1 MDSLLAVAGDALA
14 PGNVAWVLFGVTLGY
29 LVGALP
35 GLGKGTATAV
45 AIPLTFYLSPLSAI
59 AFLVGISKG
68 STAGSAVSAILLNTP
83 GEPSSAPTAM
93 AGYPLA
99 RAGQAQKALK
109 MGLFAS
115 VIGDLFSTIV
125 LILIAQELAAFAL
138 GIGPVELTAILAFSM
153 VFIAG
158 LSGNSMIKG
167 LIAGLFGIL
176 VSCIGLEVE
185 TASPRLTFGLIE
197 LYDGLPLIPV
207 AIGMLALSEM
217 MIQIGQQHRLVAEA
231 GLLAGSSNR
240 EDQIVT
246 RDDWRRCLRPIVRGS
261 LIGTVIGILPGL
273 GASVG
278 SFLSYG
284 AERRASGRGTD
295 FEQTGAIEGVAAAES
310 ADNAVV
316 PASLV
321 PLFAIGIP
329 GSVIAAILIGA
340 FTIQGITP
348 GPLLFI
354 ENRDLILGVYV
365 SMLAASLILLVIG
378 YFGQNVF
385 ARIVQISPALVMPVV
400 VFLCC
405 VGAYLQGG
413 GVFGI
418 GVMVIFGVIG
428 FFAKKYDFSFVTFL
442 IGFVIGPSFELSLR
456 QSLGL
461 VKTFN
466 ELLDHPVALVFGVL
480 AIIGL
485 WRLTVLQRQQMAEMS
500 KREAVAAAHSE
511 TVVASREKTT

>member
-1 MDSLLAVAGDALA
+1 MESFLPVLESAFA
-14 PGNVAWVLFGVTLGY
+14 PGNLAWILFGVTLGY

-45 AIPLTFYLSPLSAI
+45 AIPLTFYLSPLAAI
-59 AFLVGISKG
+59 AFLVGIAKG

-83 GEPSSAPTAM
+83 GEPSSTPTAM

-99 RAGQAQKALK
+99 RAGKAQKALK

-125 LILIAQELAAFAL
+125 LILVAEELAEYAL
-138 GIGPVELTAILAFSM
+138 GIGPVELTGILAFSM

-158 LSGNSMIKG
+158 LSGRSMIKG

-176 VSCIGLEVE
+176 VSCVGLEVE
-185 TASPRLTFGLIE
+185 TASPRLTFGMIE
-197 LYDGLPLIPV
+197 VYDGLPLIPV

-217 MIQIGQQHRLVAEA
+217 MIQIGQRQRLQDEA
-231 GLLAGSSNR
+231 DLIRGSGIR
-240 EDQIVT
+240 EDRIVT
-246 RDDWRRCLRPIVRGS
+246 LGDWRRSARAILRGC
-261 LIGTVIGILPGL
+261 LIGTGVGILPGL

-284 AERRASGRGTD
+284 AERKASGRGAD
-295 FEQTGAIEGVAAAES
+295 FEETGAIEGVAAAES

-316 PASLV
+316 PASFV

-348 GPLLFI
+348 GPLLFL
-354 ENRDLILGVYV
+354 ENRDLILGVYM
-365 SMLAASLILLVIG
+365 SMVAASLFLLLIG

-385 ARIVQISPALVMPVV
+385 ARIVRVSPALVMPIV

-405 VGAYLQGG
+405 LGAYLQGG
-413 GVFGI
+413 GAFGI
-418 GVMVIFGVIG
+418 GVMVVFGIIG

-456 QSLGL
+456 QTLGL
-461 VKTFN
+461 VTDLS
-466 ELLDHPVALVFGVL
+466 ELLDHPVALVFAALAVFGV
-480 AIIGL
+480 
-485 WRLTVLQRQQMAEMS
+485 WRLTVLQRRQH
-500 KREAVAAAHSE
+500 EAMV
-511 TVVASREKTT
+511 RD

>member
-1 MDSLLAVAGDALA
+1 MIDSLLSVSGAAFA
-14 PGNVAWVLFGVTLGY
+14 PGNLAWIAFGVTLGY

-45 AIPLTFYLSPLSAI
+45 AIPLTFYLAPLAAI
-59 AFLVGISKG
+59 AFLVGIAKG

-83 GEPSSAPTAM
+83 GEPSSTPTAM

-99 RAGQAQKALK
+99 RAGKAQKALK

-115 VIGDLFSTIV
+115 VIGDLFSTLV
-125 LILIAQELAAFAL
+125 LIVVAQELAAIAL

-153 VFIAG
+153 IFIAG
-158 LSGNSMIKG
+158 LSGRSMIKG

-185 TASPRLTFGLIE
+185 TGSPRLTFGMIQ

-217 MIQIGQQHRLVAEA
+217 MIQIGQRQRLAEEA
-231 GLLAGSSNR
+231 DLLQGSPLR

-246 RDDWRRCLRPIVRGS
+246 AGEWRRCFRPILRGS

-284 AERRASGRGTD
+284 AERRASGRGVD
-295 FEQTGAIEGVAAAES
+295 FEESGAIEGVAAAES

-329 GSVIAAILIGA
+329 GSVIAAILISA

-348 GPLLFI
+348 GPLLFL
-354 ENRDLILGVYV
+354 ENRELILGVYM
-365 SMLAASLILLVIG
+365 SMLAASLILLLVG
-378 YFGQNVF
+378 YFGQNIF
-385 ARIVQISPALVMPVV
+385 ARIVRVSPALVMPVV
-400 VFLCC
+400 VFLCGI
-405 VGAYLQGG
+405 GAYLQGG

-418 GVMVIFGVIG
+418 IIMVIFGVIG
-428 FFAKKYDFSFVTFL
+428 FVAKKYDFSFVTFL

-461 VKTFN
+461 VTRVE
-466 ELLDHPVALVFGVL
+466 ELANHPVALAFGAL
-480 AIIGL
+480 AVIGV
-485 WRLTVLQRQQMAEMS
+485 WRLTILQRRQMAALEDQ
-500 KREAVAAAHSE
+500 EA
-511 TVVASREKTT
+511 

>member
-1 MDSLLAVAGDALA
+1 MDSILPVIQTALA
-14 PGNVAWVLFGVTLGY
+14 PSNVAWIAFGVTLGY
-29 LVGALP
+29 IVGALP

-45 AIPLTFYLSPLSAI
+45 AIPLTFYLSPLAAI
-59 AFLVGISKG
+59 AFLVGIAKG

-83 GEPSSAPTAM
+83 GEPSSTPTAM

-99 RAGQAQKALK
+99 RAGKAQKALK
-109 MGLFAS
+109 MGLFAA
-115 VIGDLFSTIV
+115 VLGDLFSTIV
-125 LILIAQELAAFAL
+125 LILVAQELAEYAL

-158 LSGNSMIKG
+158 LSGNSMTKG

-176 VSCIGLEVE
+176 VSCVGLEVE
-185 TASPRLTFGLIE
+185 TGSPRLTFGIIE
-197 LYDGLPLIPV
+197 VYDGLPLIPV

-217 MIQIGQQHRLVAEA
+217 MIQIGQRSRLAEESD
-231 GLLAGSSNR
+231 LLAGSGLR
-240 EDQIVT
+240 EDRVVSLAE
-246 RDDWRRCLRPIVRGS
+246 WKSCARPIVRGS

-278 SFLSYG
+278 SFLSFG
-284 AERRASGRGTD
+284 AERRASGRGND
-295 FEQTGAIEGVAAAES
+295 FEETGAIEGVAAAES

-329 GSVIAAILIGA
+329 GSVIAAILLGA
-340 FTIQGITP
+340 FTIQGIVP
-348 GPLLFI
+348 GPLLFL

-365 SMLAASLILLVIG
+365 SMIAASLLLLVIG

-385 ARIVQISPALVMPVV
+385 ARIVRISPALVMPVV

-405 VGAYLQGG
+405 MGAYLQGG

-418 GVMVIFGVIG
+418 GVMVLFGVIG
-428 FFAKKYDFSFVTFL
+428 FFAKKYEFSFVTFL
-442 IGFVIGPSFELSLR
+442 IGFVIGPNFELSLR

-461 VKTFN
+461 VTEWS
-466 ELLDHPVALVFGVL
+466 ELLDHPVALVFAACAVVGV
-480 AIIGL
+480 
-485 WRLTVLQRQQMAEMS
+485 WQLTRMPQRQLAQMAATS
-500 KREAVAAAHSE
+500 N
-511 TVVASREKTT
+511 TN

>member
-1 MDSLLAVAGDALA
+1 MLDELYSVAGSAFAVGNLA
-14 PGNVAWVLFGVTLGY
+14 WILFGVTLGY

-45 AIPLTFYLSPLSAI
+45 AIPLTFYLEPLSAI

-83 GEPSSAPTAM
+83 GEPSSTPTAM

-99 RAGQAQKALK
+99 RAGKAQKALK

-115 VIGDLFSTIV
+115 VLGDLFSTVV
-125 LILIAQELAAFAL
+125 LILVAQELAEYAL

-158 LSGNSMIKG
+158 LSGRSMIKG

-176 VSCIGLEVE
+176 ISCMGLEIE
-185 TASPRLTFGLIE
+185 TGSPRLTFGLIE

-217 MIQIGQQHRLVAEA
+217 MIQIGQRQRLADEA
-231 GLLAGSSNR
+231 DLLKGSSKR

-246 RDDWRRCLRPIVRGS
+246 LADWKNCIRPIVRGS
-261 LIGTVIGILPGL
+261 LIGTVVGILPGL

-284 AERRASGRGTD
+284 AERRASGRGAD
-295 FEQTGAIEGVAAAES
+295 FEESGAIEGVAAAES

-348 GPLLFI
+348 GPLLFL
-354 ENRDLILGVYV
+354 ENKDLILGVYV
-365 SMLAASLILLVIG
+365 SMLAASVMLLFIG
-378 YFGQNVF
+378 YFGQNMF
-385 ARIVQISPALVMPVV
+385 ARIVRISPALIMPIV

-405 VGAYLQGG
+405 IGAYLQGG
-413 GVFGI
+413 GTFGI
-418 GVMVIFGVIG
+418 GVMIVFGIIG
-428 FFAKKYDFSFVTFL
+428 FFSKKYDFSFVTFL

-461 VKTFN
+461 VTDLP
-466 ELLDHPVALVFGVL
+466 ELLDHPVAIVFAVL
-480 AIIGL
+480 AVVGV
-485 WRLTVLQRQQMAEMS
+485 WRLTVLQRKQMAAMA
-500 KREAVAAAHSE
+500 KAE
-511 TVVASREKTT
+511 TN

>member
-1 MDSLLAVAGDALA
+1 MESFLPVLESAFA
-14 PGNVAWVLFGVTLGY
+14 PGNLAWILFGVTLGY

-45 AIPLTFYLSPLSAI
+45 AIPLTFYLSPLAAI
-59 AFLVGISKG
+59 AFLVGIAKG

-83 GEPSSAPTAM
+83 GEPSSTPTAM

-99 RAGQAQKALK
+99 RAGKAQKALK

-115 VIGDLFSTIV
+115 VIGDLFSTMV
-125 LILIAQELAAFAL
+125 LILVAQELAEYAL
-138 GIGPVELTAILAFSM
+138 GIGPVELTGILAFSM

-158 LSGNSMIKG
+158 LSGRSMIKG

-185 TASPRLTFGLIE
+185 TGSPRLTFGLIE

-217 MIQIGQQHRLVAEA
+217 MIQIGQRLRLQEEA
-231 GLLAGSSNR
+231 DLLRGSGLR
-240 EDQIVT
+240 EDRIVT
-246 RDDWRRCLRPIVRGS
+246 LGDWRRSARAILRGC
-261 LIGTVIGILPGL
+261 LIGTGVGILPGL

-284 AERRASGRGTD
+284 AERKASGRGAD
-295 FEQTGAIEGVAAAES
+295 FEETGAIEGVAAAES

-316 PASLV
+316 PASFV

-348 GPLLFI
+348 GPLLFL
-354 ENRDLILGVYV
+354 ENRDLILGVYM
-365 SMLAASLILLVIG
+365 SMVAASLFLLLIG

-385 ARIVQISPALVMPVV
+385 ARIVRISPALVMPVV

-405 VGAYLQGG
+405 LGAYLQGG
-413 GVFGI
+413 GAFGI
-418 GVMVIFGVIG
+418 GVMVVFGIIG

-456 QSLGL
+456 QTLGL
-461 VKTFN
+461 VTDMS
-466 ELLDHPVALVFGVL
+466 ELLDHPVALVFAALAVFGV
-480 AIIGL
+480 
-485 WRLTVLQRQQMAEMS
+485 WRLTVLQRRQH
-500 KREAVAAAHSE
+500 EAMV
-511 TVVASREKTT
+511 RDQP

>member
-1 MDSLLAVAGDALA
+1 MDSFLPVLESAFS
-14 PGNVAWVLFGVTLGY
+14 PGNLAWILFGVTLGY

-45 AIPLTFYLSPLSAI
+45 AIPLTFYLSPLAAI
-59 AFLVGISKG
+59 AFLVGIAKG

-83 GEPSSAPTAM
+83 GEPSSTPTAM

-99 RAGQAQKALK
+99 RAGKAQKALK

-125 LILIAQELAAFAL
+125 LILVAQELAEYAL
-138 GIGPVELTAILAFSM
+138 GIGPVELTGILAFSM

-158 LSGNSMIKG
+158 LSGRSMIKG

-176 VSCIGLEVE
+176 VSCVGLEVE
-185 TASPRLTFGLIE
+185 TGSPRLTFGMIE
-197 LYDGLPLIPV
+197 VYDGLPLIPV

-217 MIQIGQQHRLVAEA
+217 MIQIGQRQRLQEEA
-231 GLLAGSSNR
+231 DLLRGSGKR
-240 EDQIVT
+240 EDRIVT
-246 RDDWRRCLRPIVRGS
+246 LGDWRRSARAILRGC
-261 LIGTVIGILPGL
+261 LIGTGVGILPGL

-284 AERRASGRGTD
+284 AERKASGRGAD
-295 FEQTGAIEGVAAAES
+295 FEETGAIEGVAAAES

-316 PASLV
+316 PASFV

-348 GPLLFI
+348 GPLLFL
-354 ENRDLILGVYV
+354 ENRDLILGVYM
-365 SMLAASLILLVIG
+365 SMIAASLFLLLIG

-385 ARIVQISPALVMPVV
+385 ARIVRISPALVMPIV

-405 VGAYLQGG
+405 LGAYLQGG
-413 GVFGI
+413 GAFGI
-418 GVMVIFGVIG
+418 GVMVVFGVIG

-456 QSLGL
+456 QTLGL
-461 VKTFN
+461 VTDVS
-466 ELLDHPVALVFGVL
+466 ELLDHPVALAFAALAVFGV
-480 AIIGL
+480 
-485 WRLTVLQRQQMAEMS
+485 WRLTVLQRRQ
-500 KREAVAAAHSE
+500 REAIVGD
-511 TVVASREKTT
+511 

>member
-1 MDSLLAVAGDALA
+1 MIDELYSVAGEALSLN
-14 PGNVAWVLFGVTLGY
+14 NVAWIFFGVTLGY

-35 GLGKGTATAV
+35 GLGKGTAVAV
-45 AIPLTFYLSPLSAI
+45 AIPLTFYLAPLSAI

-83 GEPSSAPTAM
+83 GEPSSTPTAM

-99 RAGQAQKALK
+99 RAGKAQKALK
-109 MGLFAS
+109 MGLYAS

-125 LILIAQELAAFAL
+125 LILVAQELAAFAL
-138 GIGPVELTAILAFSM
+138 GVGPVELTAILAFSM

-158 LSGNSMIKG
+158 LSGKSMIKG
-167 LIAGLFGIL
+167 LIAGFFGIL
-176 VSCIGLEVE
+176 VSCMGLEIE
-185 TASPRLTFGLIE
+185 TGSPRLTFGMLE

-217 MIQIGQQHRLVAEA
+217 MIQIGQRQRLSDEA
-231 GLLAGSSNR
+231 DLLKGSTKR

-246 RDDWRRCLRPIVRGS
+246 LADWKNCIRPLIRGS

-284 AERRASGRGTD
+284 AERKSSGRGAD
-295 FEQTGAIEGVAAAES
+295 FEESGAIEGVAAAES

-348 GPLLFI
+348 GPLLFL
-354 ENRDLILGVYV
+354 ENKDLILGVYV
-365 SMLAASLILLVIG
+365 SMLAASVILLGVG
-378 YFGQNVF
+378 FFGQNIF
-385 ARIVQISPALVMPVV
+385 ARIVRISPALIMPVV

-405 VGAYLQGG
+405 IGAYLQGG
-413 GVFGI
+413 GTFGI
-418 GVMVIFGVIG
+418 GVMIIFGVIG
-428 FFAKKYDFSFVTFL
+428 FFSKKYDFSFVTFL

-461 VKTFN
+461 VTN
-466 ELLDHPVALVFGVL
+466 TAELMDHPVAIVFAVL
-480 AIIGL
+480 AVVGV
-485 WRLTVLQRQQMAEMS
+485 WRLTIMQRRQMQEMAQG
-500 KREAVAAAHSE
+500 RAASSA
-511 TVVASREKTT
+511 ASTQPPTTNND

>member
-1 MDSLLAVAGDALA
+1 MLDELYSVAGSAFAVGNLA
-14 PGNVAWVLFGVTLGY
+14 WILFGVTLGY

-45 AIPLTFYLSPLSAI
+45 AIPLTFYLEPLSAI

-83 GEPSSAPTAM
+83 GEPSSTPTAM

-99 RAGQAQKALK
+99 RAGKAQKALK

-115 VIGDLFSTIV
+115 VLGDLFSTVV
-125 LILIAQELAAFAL
+125 LILVAQELAEYAL

-158 LSGNSMIKG
+158 LSGRSMIKG

-176 VSCIGLEVE
+176 ISCMGLEIE
-185 TASPRLTFGLIE
+185 TGSPRLTFGLIE

-217 MIQIGQQHRLVAEA
+217 MIQIGQRQRLADEA
-231 GLLAGSSNR
+231 DLLKGSSKR

-246 RDDWRRCLRPIVRGS
+246 LADWKNCIRPIVRGS
-261 LIGTVIGILPGL
+261 LIGTVVGILPGL

-284 AERRASGRGTD
+284 AERRASGRGAD
-295 FEQTGAIEGVAAAES
+295 FEESGAIEGVAAAES

-348 GPLLFI
+348 GPLLFL
-354 ENRDLILGVYV
+354 ENKDLILGVYV
-365 SMLAASLILLVIG
+365 SMLAASVMLLFIG
-378 YFGQNVF
+378 YFGQNMF
-385 ARIVQISPALVMPVV
+385 ARIVRISPALIMPIV

-405 VGAYLQGG
+405 IGAYLQGG
-413 GVFGI
+413 GTFGI
-418 GVMVIFGVIG
+418 GVMIVFGIIG
-428 FFAKKYDFSFVTFL
+428 FFSKKYDFSFVTFL

-461 VKTFN
+461 VTDLP
-466 ELLDHPVALVFGVL
+466 ELLDHPVAIVFAVL
-480 AIIGL
+480 AVVGV
-485 WRLTVLQRQQMAEMS
+485 WRLTVLQRKQMAEMA
-500 KREAVAAAHSE
+500 KAE
-511 TVVASREKTT
+511 TN

>member
-1 MDSLLAVAGDALA
+1 MDSFLPVLESAFA
-14 PGNVAWVLFGVTLGY
+14 PGNLAWILFGVTLGY

-45 AIPLTFYLSPLSAI
+45 AIPLTFYLSPLAAI
-59 AFLVGISKG
+59 AFLVGIAKG

-83 GEPSSAPTAM
+83 GEPSSTPTAM

-99 RAGQAQKALK
+99 RAGKAQKALK

-115 VIGDLFSTIV
+115 VIGDLFSTLV
-125 LILIAQELAAFAL
+125 LILVAQELAEYAL
-138 GIGPVELTAILAFSM
+138 GIGPVELTGILAFSM

-158 LSGNSMIKG
+158 LSGRSMIKG
-167 LIAGLFGIL
+167 LVAGLFGIL
-176 VSCIGLEVE
+176 VSCVGLEVE
-185 TASPRLTFGLIE
+185 TGSPRLTFGLIE
-197 LYDGLPLIPV
+197 VYDGLPLIPV

-217 MIQIGQQHRLVAEA
+217 MVQIGQRRRLQEEA
-231 GLLAGSSNR
+231 DLLRGSGKR
-240 EDQIVT
+240 EDRIVT
-246 RDDWRRCLRPIVRGS
+246 LGDWRRSARAILRGC
-261 LIGTVIGILPGL
+261 LIGTGVGILPGL

-284 AERRASGRGTD
+284 AERRASGRGAD
-295 FEQTGAIEGVAAAES
+295 FEETGAIEGVAAAES

-316 PASLV
+316 PASFV

-348 GPLLFI
+348 GPLLFL
-354 ENRDLILGVYV
+354 ENRDLILGVYM
-365 SMLAASLILLVIG
+365 SMIAASLFLLLVG

-385 ARIVQISPALVMPVV
+385 ARIVRISPALVMPVV

-405 VGAYLQGG
+405 LGAYLQGG

-418 GVMVIFGVIG
+418 GVMVVFGIIG

-456 QSLGL
+456 QTLGL
-461 VKTFN
+461 VTDVS
-466 ELLDHPVALVFGVL
+466 ELLDHPVALVFAALAVFGV
-480 AIIGL
+480 
-485 WRLTVLQRQQMAEMS
+485 WRLTVLQRRQH
-500 KREAVAAAHSE
+500 EAMV
-511 TVVASREKTT
+511 RDRPQ

>member
-1 MDSLLAVAGDALA
+1 MESFLPVLESAFAPSNLA
-14 PGNVAWVLFGVTLGY
+14 WILFGVTLGY

-45 AIPLTFYLSPLSAI
+45 AIPLTFYLSPLAAI
-59 AFLVGISKG
+59 AFLVGIAKG

-83 GEPSSAPTAM
+83 GEPSSTPTAM

-99 RAGQAQKALK
+99 RAGKAQKALK

-125 LILIAQELAAFAL
+125 LILVAQELAEYAL
-138 GIGPVELTAILAFSM
+138 GIGPVELTGILAFSM

-158 LSGNSMIKG
+158 LSGRSMIKG

-176 VSCIGLEVE
+176 VSCVGLEVE
-185 TASPRLTFGLIE
+185 TASPRLTFGMIE
-197 LYDGLPLIPV
+197 VYDGLPLIPV

-217 MIQIGQQHRLVAEA
+217 MIQIGQRQRLQDEA
-231 GLLAGSSNR
+231 DLLRGSGIR
-240 EDQIVT
+240 EDRIVT
-246 RDDWRRCLRPIVRGS
+246 LGDWRRSARAILRGC
-261 LIGTVIGILPGL
+261 LIGTGVGILPGL

-284 AERRASGRGTD
+284 AERKASGRGAD
-295 FEQTGAIEGVAAAES
+295 FEETGAIEGVAAAES

-316 PASLV
+316 PASFV

-348 GPLLFI
+348 GPLLFL
-354 ENRDLILGVYV
+354 ENRDLILGVYM
-365 SMLAASLILLVIG
+365 SMIAASLFLLLIG

-385 ARIVQISPALVMPVV
+385 ARIVRISPALVMPIV

-405 VGAYLQGG
+405 LGAYLQGG
-413 GVFGI
+413 GAFGI
-418 GVMVIFGVIG
+418 GVMVVFGIIG

-456 QSLGL
+456 QTLGL
-461 VKTFN
+461 VTDMS
-466 ELLDHPVALVFGVL
+466 ELLDHPVALVFGAL
-480 AIIGL
+480 AVFGV
-485 WRLTVLQRQQMAEMS
+485 WRLTVLQRRQH
-500 KREAVAAAHSE
+500 EAMV
-511 TVVASREKTT
+511 RD

>member
-1 MDSLLAVAGDALA
+1 MLDELYSVAGSAFAVGNLA
-14 PGNVAWVLFGVTLGY
+14 WILFGVTLGY

-45 AIPLTFYLSPLSAI
+45 AIPLTFYLEPLSAI

-83 GEPSSAPTAM
+83 GEPSSTPTAM

-99 RAGQAQKALK
+99 RAGKAQKALK

-115 VIGDLFSTIV
+115 VLGDLFSTVV
-125 LILIAQELAAFAL
+125 LILVAQELAEYAL

-158 LSGNSMIKG
+158 LSGRSMIKG

-176 VSCIGLEVE
+176 ISCMGLEIE
-185 TASPRLTFGLIE
+185 TGSPRLTFGLIE

-217 MIQIGQQHRLVAEA
+217 MIQIGQRQRLADEA
-231 GLLAGSSNR
+231 DLLKGSSKR

-246 RDDWRRCLRPIVRGS
+246 LADWKNCIRPIVRGS
-261 LIGTVIGILPGL
+261 LIGTVVGILPGL

-284 AERRASGRGTD
+284 AERRASGRGAD
-295 FEQTGAIEGVAAAES
+295 FEESGAIEGVAAAES

-348 GPLLFI
+348 GPLLFL
-354 ENRDLILGVYV
+354 ENKDLILGVYV
-365 SMLAASLILLVIG
+365 SMLAASVMLLFIG
-378 YFGQNVF
+378 YFGQNMF
-385 ARIVQISPALVMPVV
+385 ARIVRISPALIMPIV

-405 VGAYLQGG
+405 IGAYLQGG
-413 GVFGI
+413 GTFGI
-418 GVMVIFGVIG
+418 GVMIVFGIIG
-428 FFAKKYDFSFVTFL
+428 FFSKKYDFSFVTFL

-461 VKTFN
+461 VTDLP
-466 ELLDHPVALVFGVL
+466 ELLDHPVTIVFAVL
-480 AIIGL
+480 AVVGV
-485 WRLTVLQRQQMAEMS
+485 WRLTVLQRKQMAEMA
-500 KREAVAAAHSE
+500 KAE
-511 TVVASREKTT
+511 TN

>member
-1 MDSLLAVAGDALA
+1 MESFLPVLESAFA
-14 PGNVAWVLFGVTLGY
+14 PGNLAWILFGVTLGY

-45 AIPLTFYLSPLSAI
+45 AIPLTFYLSPLAAI
-59 AFLVGISKG
+59 AFLVGIAKG

-83 GEPSSAPTAM
+83 GEPSSTPTAM

-99 RAGQAQKALK
+99 RAGKAQKALK

-125 LILIAQELAAFAL
+125 LILVAQELAEYAL
-138 GIGPVELTAILAFSM
+138 GIGPVELTGILAFSM

-158 LSGNSMIKG
+158 LSGRSMIKG

-185 TASPRLTFGLIE
+185 TGSPRLTFGMIE
-197 LYDGLPLIPV
+197 VYDGLPLIPV

-217 MIQIGQQHRLVAEA
+217 MIQIGQRQRLQDEA
-231 GLLAGSSNR
+231 DLLRGSGIR
-240 EDQIVT
+240 EDRIVT
-246 RDDWRRCLRPIVRGS
+246 LGDWRRSARAILRGC
-261 LIGTVIGILPGL
+261 LIGTGVGILPGL

-284 AERRASGRGTD
+284 AERKASGRGAD
-295 FEQTGAIEGVAAAES
+295 FEETGAIEGVAAAES

-316 PASLV
+316 PASFV

-348 GPLLFI
+348 GPLLFL
-354 ENRDLILGVYV
+354 ENRDLILGVYI
-365 SMLAASLILLVIG
+365 SMIAASLFLLLIG

-385 ARIVQISPALVMPVV
+385 ARIVRISPALVMPVV

-405 VGAYLQGG
+405 LGAYLQGG
-413 GVFGI
+413 GAFGI
-418 GVMVIFGVIG
+418 GVMVVFGVIG

-456 QSLGL
+456 QTLGL
-461 VKTFN
+461 VTDVS
-466 ELLDHPVALVFGVL
+466 ELLDHPVALAFGALAVFGV
-480 AIIGL
+480 
-485 WRLTVLQRQQMAEMS
+485 WRLTVLQRRQH
-500 KREAVAAAHSE
+500 EAMV
-511 TVVASREKTT
+511 RDQP